1 MLREPMIVKDKTTC
15 TPKTEHKLS
24 AYFDYLR
31 IKADHEKAGFCH
43 PVLRNV
49 TCLSGTCREAR
60 SGFKVSLLTSVS
72 LNVNWSGMNKTDIDG
87 FRLPCD

>member
-1 MLREPMIVKDKTTC
+1 MIVKDKTTC
-15 TPKTEHKLS
+15 TPKNEHKLS

-49 TCLSGTCREAR
+49 TCSQRHLSRSKIRIQGKLVDIGIAERE
-60 SGFKVSLLTSVS
+60 LEW
-72 LNVNWSGMNKTDIDG
+72 NEQN
-87 FRLPCD
+87 